1 MPAEVLEIEQRP
13 LGSSGKTIPRI
24 ALGCGNFGGI
34 GSAPAFFGY
43 GLSDDQAM
51 DLMDAAWALGITH
64 FDTADAYGGGRS
76 ELAIGRWITTRRLRP
91 TITTKTFNPM
101 ADGADHGLDPE
112 RIGRQL
118 DSSLDRLGVDHVELY
133 LAHEYDPDTPLQHTI
148 SAFEALAAMGEIG
161 AYGVSNFDAAQLG
174 TALQAGRPQAIQ
186 NDHSLLE
193 RGDEDDV
200 LPLCAQAGVAYLVF
214 SPLAGGWLT
223 GKYRRDQPFPAGS
236 RMTQRPEPYE
246 RLLTDRTF
254 DALDSLAALARER
267 GCSMAGVALAWL
279 LADDRIT
286 QVVIGPGRPDHLQ
299 PVREALQSPLTSD
312 ERASLDT
319 IFAPCES

>member
-1 MPAEVLEIEQRP
+1 MTGQPLEIEQRA

-34 GSAPAFFGY
+34 GSAPAFFGQ
-43 GLSDDQAM
+43 GLTDDEAM
-51 DLMDAAWALGITH
+51 QLMDAAWAMGITH

-76 ELAIGRWITTRRLRP
+76 ELAIGRWMSTRRARP

-101 ADGADHGLDPE
+101 GDGADYGLDPE

-133 LAHEYDPDTPLQHTI
+133 LAHDFDPGTPVQETI
-148 SAFEALAAMGEIG
+148 DAFESVMAMGEIG
-161 AYGVSNFDAAQLG
+161 AYGVSNFDAAQLE
-174 TALQAGRPQAIQ
+174 TAIEAGNPQAIQ
-186 NDHSLLE
+186 NNHSLLE
-193 RGDEDDV
+193 RGDEADV
-200 LPLCAQAGVAYLVF
+200 LPLCAERGVAYAVF

-223 GKYRRDQPFPAGS
+223 GKYRRGEHFPGGS

-246 RLLTDRTF
+246 KLLNDRTF
-254 DALDSLAALARER
+254 DALDRLGAMAQER
-267 GCSMAGVALAWL
+267 NMSMAGVALAWL
-279 LADDRIT
+279 LADDRIA
-286 QVVIGPGRPDHLQ
+286 QVVIGPGRPEHLQ
-299 PVREALQSPLTSD
+299 PVVEALQNPLSSD

-319 IFAPCES
+319 IF